1 MERKLRIL
9 WAFLCL
15 FVMGASVFAQEFV
28 SAKNFYGEDL
38 SPDTVLANAY
48 NAYAAG
54 DYKSASFLFRRALS
68 DRRNQSDGALYML
81 VMADVQIG
89 DWQGAYA
96 DAEYFLSSYPESE
109 YAPLI
114 KYQAGRVLFNLG
126 EHDKAL
132 MALGDFCHENPESVM
147 YPSALF
153 LIGECFYEGYD
164 FKEARPFYEC
174 IVENFPSD
182 EKAIESKYRLD
193 SIDSYDRQEKLLY
206 ILQQTGENYLA
217 SKESYERTLRRYELE
232 NLLGV
237 RGKSVSD
244 NAENS
249 YGCDSN
255 EVKSIPAPAKS
266 AAEEVVVIEE
276 TVSVEERSS
285 ILDALQKLKIS
296 AAEAQNLLDRE
307 NGR

>member
-1 MERKLRIL
+1 MKIKLRIL
-9 WAFLCL
+9 ATFFCIFGLGAFL
-15 FVMGASVFAQEFV
+15 SAQEFV
-28 SAKNFYGEDL
+28 SAKNYYGENL
-38 SPDTVLANAY
+38 SPDTALANAY
-48 NAYAAG
+48 NAYADG
-54 DYKSASFLFRRALS
+54 DYQSASFLFRRALS

-89 DWQGAYA
+89 DWQSAYA

-109 YAPLI
+109 YAPLM
-114 KYQAGRVLFNLG
+114 KYQMGRALFNLG
-126 EHDKAL
+126 DHDKAL
-132 MALGDFCHENPESVM
+132 MTLGDFCHENPDNMM

-164 FKEARPFYEC
+164 FDEARPFYEC
-174 IVENFPSD
+174 IVEKFPSD
-182 EKAIESKYRLD
+182 EKAKEAKYRLD

-217 SKESYERTLRRYELE
+217 SKENYEKTLRRYELE

-237 RGKSVSD
+237 RGKNASPYSEEAKGPSSQEAVSPKSE
-244 NAENS
+244 AE
-249 YGCDSN
+249 DAAPVN
-255 EVKSIPAPAKS
+255 EPISIQ
-266 AAEEVVVIEE
+266 
-276 TVSVEERSS
+276 
-285 ILDALQKLKIS
+285 DALQRLKIS

>member
-9 WAFLCL
+9 ATVFCSFFL
-15 FVMGASVFAQEFV
+15 GAPVFAQEFV
-28 SAKNFYGEDL
+28 SAKNFYGENL
-38 SPDTVLANAY
+38 SPDTALANAY
-48 NAYAAG
+48 NAYADG
-54 DYKSASFLFRRALS
+54 DYESASFLFRRALS

-81 VMADVQIG
+81 VMAGIQIG

-126 EHDKAL
+126 DHDKAL
-132 MALGDFCHENPESVM
+132 MALGDFCHENPGSVM

-164 FKEARPFYEC
+164 FDEARSFYEC
-174 IVENFPSD
+174 IVEKFPSD
-182 EKAIESKYRLD
+182 EKAKEARYRID
-193 SIDSYDRQEKLLY
+193 SIDAYDRQEKLLY

-217 SKESYERTLRRYELE
+217 SKESYEKTLRRYELE

-237 RGKSVSD
+237 RGKGASD
-244 NAENS
+244 YPENPFE
-249 YGCDSN
+249 GDSG
-255 EVKSIPAPAKS
+255 
-266 AAEEVVVIEE
+266 AAEKVSAPEKSKAEEIEA
-276 TVSVEERSS
+276 TADAEERNS
-285 ILDALQKLKIS
+285 ILDALQRLKTS

>member
-1 MERKLRIL
+1 MEKKLRIRM
-9 WAFLCL
+9 AL
-15 FVMGASVFAQEFV
+15 FCFFALSALLFAQEFV

-38 SPDTVLANAY
+38 PPDTALANAY
-48 NAYAAG
+48 NAYADG
-54 DYKSASFLFRRALS
+54 DYESASFLFRRALS
-68 DRRNQSDGALYML
+68 DRRNQNDGALYMQ
-81 VMADVQIG
+81 VMAGVQIE

-114 KYQAGRVLFNLG
+114 KYQTGRILFNLG

-132 MALGDFCHENPESVM
+132 MSLGDFCHENPENIM

-164 FKEARPFYEC
+164 FKEARPFYEY

-182 EKAIESKYRLD
+182 EKAKESKYRLD
-193 SIDSYDRQEKLLY
+193 SIDSYDRQEKILY

-237 RGKSVSD
+237 RGKSDSEY
-244 NAENS
+244 AENS
-249 YGCDSN
+249 YGFDSE
-255 EVKSIPAPAKS
+255 EVKPAPAPVPEAVSTKR
-266 AAEEVVVIEE
+266 AAEETE
-276 TVSVEERSS
+276 TASERTS
-285 ILDALQKLKIS
+285 IFDALQRLKTS

-307 NGR
+307 KIR

>member
-9 WAFLCL
+9 VTFFCIFAF
-15 FVMGASVFAQEFV
+15 GASAFSQEFV
-28 SAKNFYGEDL
+28 SAKNFYGENL
-38 SPDTVLANAY
+38 ASDTALANAY

-54 DYKSASFLFRRALS
+54 DYKSASFLFRRALA

-81 VMADVQIG
+81 VMAGVQIG

-114 KYQAGRVLFNLG
+114 KYQIGRILFNLG

-182 EKAIESKYRLD
+182 EKAKESKYRLD

-237 RGKSVSD
+237 REK
-244 NAENS
+244 NASENS
-249 YGCDSN
+249 YGRDSDEMKN
-255 EVKSIPAPAKS
+255 VPALEIVPANS
-266 AAEEVVVIEE
+266 AAEEIEIEE
-276 TVSVEERSS
+276 TVSVDERSS
-285 ILDALQKLKIS
+285 ILDALQRLKIS